1 LLAVPVG
8 IRWGV
13 LDSFQAQLAANR
25 AQFHYDLPAGP
36 FYGYNRSSAKPSQRI
51 SASASSRTTGAA
63 TAVQVR
69 AGAATTWP
77 PVSTRRSGVDQPI
90 RRNADRRLLEGCG
103 SPSWVIC
110 LSASRPH
117 VLRHGFAG
125 LAADLGFN
133 EPTIASLLGG
143 VTSR

>member
-1 LLAVPVG
+1 MLAVPVG
-8 IRWGV
+8 YRRETV
-13 LDSFQAQLAANR
+13 ANNIDFR
-25 AQFHYDLPAGP
+25 VIAHDRRP
-36 FYGYNRSSAKPSQRI
+36 
-51 SASASSRTTGAA
+51 

-77 PVSTRRSGVDQPI
+77 PVSTRRSGVHQPI
-90 RRNADRRLLEGCG
+90 RRNVDRRVLEGCG